1 MKTNKQ
7 KHNWLIDAALF
18 GGLLLAFWLELT
30 GVEVHQ
36 WLGVA
41 IAAGAG
47 YHLLT
52 HWAWVKSVT
61 ARFFAQTSEQARQY
75 YLVDAAVLIGLAT
88 ITVTGLVISTW
99 LNLTLSN
106 FAAWKSLH
114 VIASISTLAAVVVKV
129 GLHWRWIISTAR
141 RYILPKAAP
150 APQVK
155 PAPSTANALGRREFL
170 RLMGGVS
177 TVAVIATIGV
187 VDALK
192 ATSAATAVATS
203 TTATAPTTSSTTG
216 TTQTTTSTQ
225 QTGSSCVV
233 RCNKGCS
240 YPGHCRRYT
249 DSNNNGKCDL
259 GECTTA

>member
-7 KHNWLIDAALF
+7 QRNWLIDAALF

-41 IAAGAG
+41 LAAGAG
-47 YHLLT
+47 YHLIT

-61 ARFFAQTSEQARQY
+61 ARFFSQTSEQAQQY
-75 YLVDAAVLIGLAT
+75 YLVDVAVLIGLAT

-99 LNLTLSN
+99 FDLALSN
-106 FAAWKSLH
+106 FTAWKSLH
-114 VIASISTLAAVVVKV
+114 VIASISTLAAVVVKI

-150 APQVK
+150 AQPVK
-155 PAPSTANALGRREFL
+155 PVAANSLDRREFL

-177 TVAVIATIGV
+177 AVAVIATIGA

-192 ATSAATAVATS
+192 TTAAAAATQTTS
-203 TTATAPTTSSTTG
+203 TTTTTG
-216 TTQTTTSTQ
+216 TNQNTANSQSSSS
-225 QTGSSCVV
+225 SSCVV
-233 RCNKGCS
+233 RCNRRCS
-240 YPGHCRRYT
+240 YPGNCRRYT
-249 DSNNNGKCDL
+249 DSNGNGKCDL
-259 GECTTA
+259 GECTAA

>member
-36 WLGVA
+36 WLGIT
-41 IAAGAG
+41 IAASAG

-52 HWAWVKSVT
+52 HWSWVKSVT
-61 ARFFAQTSEQARQY
+61 ARFFAQTSGQARQY
-75 YLVDAAVLIGLAT
+75 YLVDGAVLIGLAT

-114 VIASISTLAAVVVKV
+114 VIASISTLLAVVAKIA
-129 GLHWRWIISTAR
+129 LHWRWIVSTAR
-141 RYILPKAAP
+141 RYILPKPAP
-150 APQVK
+150 AV
-155 PAPSTANALGRREFL
+155 ANALGRREFL

-177 TVAVIATIGV
+177 TVAVIATIGA

-192 ATSAATAVATS
+192 TTAAAATATQTTGTSS
-203 TTATAPTTSSTTG
+203 TTGSTSTTG

-225 QTGSSCVV
+225 QNSSSCVV

>member
-7 KHNWLIDAALF
+7 QRNWLIDAALF

-41 IAAGAG
+41 LAAGAG
-47 YHLLT
+47 YHLFT

-61 ARFFAQTSEQARQY
+61 ARFFSQTSEQAQQY
-75 YLVDAAVLIGLAT
+75 YLVDAAVLIGLAA

-99 LNLTLSN
+99 FDLALSN

-114 VIASISTLAAVVVKV
+114 VIASISTLAAVVVKI
-129 GLHWRWIISTAR
+129 GLHWRWIVSTAR
-141 RYILPKAAP
+141 RYILPKAASAPEVKVAP
-150 APQVK
+150 A
-155 PAPSTANALGRREFL
+155 ANALGRREFL

-177 TVAVIATIGV
+177 TVAVIATIGA

-192 ATSAATAVATS
+192 TTAAAAATQAATT
-203 TTATAPTTSSTTG
+203 TTATG
-216 TTQTTTSTQ
+216 TTQNTANTQ
-225 QTGSSCVV
+225 SSSSSSCVV

-249 DSNNNGKCDL
+249 DSNGNGKCDL
-259 GECTTA
+259 GECMAA